1 MVEAGKL
8 GEGCVSW
15 LDVEDLLT
23 ISFLLGLGDRLGW
36 DFAEGK
42 KKQEHCS
49 CRFFFSF
56 EMQATYLVSCG
67 RLETFPRCWVQPATP
82 QLLFLWENI
91 KRQMRVSFIVRKT
104 AWDTNKWTHL
114 HYQPS
119 FCSFLDYKYQHAV
132 RASRH
137 HANVLLLWCILL
149 MSFSIPIPLFKSLY
163 ASLNLSFPL
172 PSPEAS
178 IFRAAKAFRVT
189 WSKRSELTE
198 RDWENAVQGLGN
210 VFSVRKASFDR
221 TFIVSV

>member
-56 EMQATYLVSCG
+56 EMQATYLVSYG

-104 AWDTNKWTHL
+104 AWDTTSEPTSTTSHHFVL
-114 HYQPS
+114 
-119 FCSFLDYKYQHAV
+119 FLTTNTSMQCARHVIMQMCYYFD
-132 RASRH
+132 ASC
-137 HANVLLLWCILL
+137 WCR
-149 MSFSIPIPLFKSLY
+149 SQSQYLF
-163 ASLNLSFPL
+163 LNHFMQ
-172 PSPEAS
+172 
-178 IFRAAKAFRVT
+178 V
-189 WSKRSELTE
+189 
-198 RDWENAVQGLGN
+198 
-210 VFSVRKASFDR
+210 
-221 TFIVSV
+221 